1 MIKHHPIHEQDLI
14 DLGFEKTLVSKHESG
29 HEYDFYYY
37 VYVVSKHTTLIT
49 NEDDAAKLSTW
60 KVYIFDDEYLY
71 FDEIEPLTTFLTSF
85 SYAKITNKN
94 GDSVAR

>member
-29 HEYDFYYY
+29 HEHDFYYY
-37 VYVVSKHTTLIT
+37 VYVVSKHTTMIT
-49 NEDDAAKLSTW
+49 NADDEAKLSTW
-60 KVYIFDDEYLY
+60 QVFLFDDDFY

-85 SYAKITNKN
+85 KYVKFSDK
-94 GDSVAR
+94 D

>member
-14 DLGFEKTLVSKHESG
+14 DLGFEKVFVSKHESG

-49 NEDDAAKLSTW
+49 NEDDVAKLSTW
-60 KVYIFDDEYLY
+60 HVYLFDDDFY

-85 SYAKITNKN
+85 SYVKFPNK
-94 GDSVAR
+94 D

>member
-14 DLGFEKTLVSKHESG
+14 DLGFEKIFVSKHESG

-49 NEDDAAKLSTW
+49 NEDDLARLSTW

-71 FDEIEPLTTFLTSF
+71 FDEIEPLTNFLTSF
-85 SYAKITNKN
+85 SYAKFTNKN
-94 GDSVAR
+94 GDSVA